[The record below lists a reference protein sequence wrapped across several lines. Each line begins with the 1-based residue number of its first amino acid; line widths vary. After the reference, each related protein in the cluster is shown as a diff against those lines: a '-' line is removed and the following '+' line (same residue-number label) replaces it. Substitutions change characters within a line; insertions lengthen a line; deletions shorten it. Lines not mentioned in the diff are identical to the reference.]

1 MLYCYKSN
9 NANSQMNLNQIMAHP
24 VRLAVI
30 LTLMSVLTLIA
41 AVH

>member
-1 MLYCYKSN
+1 
-9 NANSQMNLNQIMAHP
+9 MNLNQIMAQP